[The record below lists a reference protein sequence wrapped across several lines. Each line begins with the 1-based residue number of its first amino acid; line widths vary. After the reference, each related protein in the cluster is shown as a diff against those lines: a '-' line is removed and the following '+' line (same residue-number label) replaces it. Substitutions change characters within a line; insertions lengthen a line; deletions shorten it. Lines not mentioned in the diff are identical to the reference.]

1 MSNAPNLG
9 LRVAVASGKGGTGKT
24 LISTNLARTLADD
37 GQDTSYVDCDV
48 EAPNGHLFLS
58 PAQIVAS
65 PVTVPVAQIDEN
77 ACTGCPTC
85 SHVCQYSAII
95 ALPTHSVVMEDLC
108 SGCGACVLAC
118 PVGAISERDVPV
130 GVVEQATSG
139 SLTVR
144 GGRMDIG
151 RTAEHEIVRSV
162 LGISRE
168 QDTGWVV
175 MDSPPGVACTAAETI
190 RGADVALLVT
200 EPTPAGLHDL
210 ALAAELTR
218 ELRVPRAVALN
229 RASEDDAGIRRYCAE
244 HDIPVLLELLDDRG
258 IAETYARGD
267 LLVAVDPTYRERF
280 RRLATNLRTLASTGE
295 AGPPSRVSGPLS
307 GPPPGTVVDEGPGT
321 AIGGSA
327 SPETL
332 PLKTM
337 PPIPSATH
345 GTDPLRID
353 LVVLS
358 GKGGTG
364 KTSLSA
370 ALTRLAAESTAQ
382 VVVDADVDAAN
393 FALLTEATPVA
404 SWPFV
409 GGKHSVVDPA
419 VCTGCGTCV
428 EHCRFDALTL
438 HDAVSPGSLGE
449 FVAVVDAAACEGC
462 AVCERV
468 CPDLAIRMEP
478 TTGGS
483 WSLAETPA
491 GPLVHAR
498 LTPGQQNS
506 GKLVTLVRNE
516 GRAVARANDTDILFT
531 DGPPGIG
538 CPAGAALAGS
548 THVLLVTEPTRSGL
562 HDLQRIAELCAQSQI
577 PTAVCLNKAD
587 LDDELTE
594 QITVE
599 ATARGLPV
607 LGRVRYDPAV
617 PAAHRAGTT
626 VIDHAPGGHASED
639 LRDLWSA
646 VTDWLPA
653 PSMKTSR
660 ADSTV
665 HPE

>member
-1 MSNAPNLG
+1 MSNAPSPG

-37 GQDTSYVDCDV
+37 GRDTSYVDCDV
-48 EAPNGHLFLS
+48 EAPNGHLFLV
-58 PAQIVAS
+58 PTQIVPS
-65 PVTVPVAQIDEN
+65 PVAVPVAQIDED

-85 SHVCQYSAII
+85 SRICQYSAILS
-95 ALPTHSVVMEDLC
+95 LPTHSVVLDDLC
-108 SGCGACVLAC
+108 SGCGACVQAC
-118 PVGAISERDVPV
+118 PTGAISERNVPV
-130 GVVEQATSG
+130 GVVEQAVSG

-162 LGISRE
+162 LHASRE

-175 MDSPPGVACTAAETI
+175 MDSPPGVACTAAETV
-190 RGADVALLVT
+190 RNADVALLVT

-210 ALAAELTR
+210 ALAVELAR
-218 ELRVPRAVALN
+218 ELEVPCAVALN
-229 RASEDDAGIRRYCAE
+229 RAGEDDAGVREYCAE
-244 HDIPVLLELLDDRG
+244 RGIPILLELLDDRG
-258 IAETYARGD
+258 IAEIYARGD
-267 LLVAVDPTYRERF
+267 LLVEVDPTHRERF
-280 RRLATNLRTLASTGE
+280 RRLATDLQAMTSAGTAVTSAGA
-295 AGPPSRVSGPLS
+295 AGPAPRN
-307 GPPPGTVVDEGPGT
+307 GPPPGTVADPGAGT
-321 AIGGSA
+321 STGA
-327 SPETL
+327 T
-332 PLKTM
+332 
-337 PPIPSATH
+337 PPVPSSMH
-345 GTDPLRID
+345 STDPLRTD

-370 ALTRLAAESTAQ
+370 ALTRLAAADTAQ
-382 VVVDADVDAAN
+382 VIVDADVDAAN
-393 FALLTEATPVA
+393 FALLTEAVPTA

-409 GGKHSVVDPA
+409 GGKHAVVDPA
-419 VCTGCGTCV
+419 VCTGCGICV

-438 HDAVSPGSLGE
+438 RDATSPEALGE
-449 FVAVVDAAACEGC
+449 FVAVVDTAACEGC
-462 AVCERV
+462 TLCEHL

-516 GRAVARANDTDILFT
+516 GRAVARAHDTDVLLT

-562 HDLQRIAELCAQSQI
+562 HDLRRIAELCAQSRI

-587 LDDELTE
+587 LDDPLSE
-594 QITVE
+594 QLLVE
-599 ATARGLPV
+599 AATRDLPV
-607 LGRVRYDPAV
+607 LGRVRYDPAI
-617 PAAHRAGTT
+617 PAAHRAGST
-626 VIDHAPGGHASED
+626 VIDHAPDSPAAED
-639 LRDLWSA
+639 LRHLWSA
-646 VTDWLPA
+646 VTDWVSA
-653 PSMKTSR
+653 PSGTAPDGELPRTDSASR
-660 ADSTV
+660 
-665 HPE
+665 PE